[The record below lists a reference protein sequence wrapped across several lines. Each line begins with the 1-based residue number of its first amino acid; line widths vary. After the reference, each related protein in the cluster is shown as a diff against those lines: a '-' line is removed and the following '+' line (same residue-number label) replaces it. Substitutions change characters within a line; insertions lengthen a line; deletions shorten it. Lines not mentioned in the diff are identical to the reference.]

1 MLNHSASPQTS
12 QPDPLRDARDLQVR
26 IAGLRTLLKLQ
37 LHQIESL
44 SERLQPATP
53 AGRAAS
59 RLLNLKQGVR

>member
-1 MLNHSASPQTS
+1 MLNHSARPHTS

-26 IAGLRTLLKLQ
+26 IAGLRALLNLQ

-44 SERLQPATP
+44 NERLQPATP

-59 RLLNLKQGVR
+59 RLLTLKEGVR

>member
-1 MLNHSASPQTS
+1 MLNHSARSADS

-26 IAGLRTLLKLQ
+26 IAGLRALLNLQ
-37 LHQIESL
+37 LQQIESL

-59 RLLNLKQGVR
+59 RLLSLKQAVR